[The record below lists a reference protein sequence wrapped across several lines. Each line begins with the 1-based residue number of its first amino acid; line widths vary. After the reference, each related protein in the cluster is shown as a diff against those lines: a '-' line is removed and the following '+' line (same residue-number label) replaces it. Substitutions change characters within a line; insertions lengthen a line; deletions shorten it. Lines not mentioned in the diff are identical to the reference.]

1 MCARPEKGLAHAVFG
16 GPETAIHNARAQEK
30 PAITFV
36 SFLTHL
42 NLTKRCSM
50 PVQSS
55 TFQVKT
61 LGFNDTHDVTPRV
74 REFLRTAR
82 ISNGV
87 VTVFTPGST
96 AGITTIEYESGV
108 LEDLRKAI
116 ERLVPQGIHYDH
128 DARWGDGNGFS
139 HVRAALLGP
148 SLSVPLVKGELQL
161 GTWQQITLIDFDNRP
176 RNREVVVQVV
186 GE

>member
-1 MCARPEKGLAHAVFG
+1 
-16 GPETAIHNARAQEK
+16 
-30 PAITFV
+30 
-36 SFLTHL
+36 
-42 NLTKRCSM
+42 M

-55 TFQVKT
+55 TFQIKT
-61 LGFNDTHDVTPRV
+61 LGFNDTHDVTSRV
-74 REFLRTAR
+74 REFLQAAR
-82 ISNGV
+82 ISNGI

-116 ERLVPQGIHYDH
+116 ERLVPQGIRYDH

-148 SLSVPLVKGELQL
+148 SLSVPLVNGELQL

-176 RNREVVVQVV
+176 RNREVVMQVV